1 MKKTHFFLM
10 IFTVIVFLFLYAPI
24 VIMIIF
30 SFNEAKSLAVFTS
43 FSLKWYEKIFANA
56 EVWTSLYN
64 SVWVGAV
71 VTAMSVVL
79 GMMMAF
85 SLTRFRFIGKPILD
99 ALILIPIIIP
109 EITEALSLLIMYVFL
124 NVPLGPFTVI
134 IGHAAFDIAFV
145 TVVLRARMV
154 GYDKSVEE
162 AARTLGA
169 NELQTFFKITLP
181 MMYPAILASGLLAF
195 TLSFDD
201 LIKTLFTTGP
211 GFKTLPLIVWSS
223 AGRGGVSPD
232 LNALS
237 TFAISISFLFA
248 IFRIRVEKKMKSV

>member
-1 MKKTHFFLM
+1 MKKTHFFLT
-10 IFTVIVFLFLYAPI
+10 IFTIIIFLFLYTPI
-24 VIMIIF
+24 VIMAVF
-30 SFNEAKSLAVFTS
+30 SFNEARSLAVFTS
-43 FSLKWYEKIFANA
+43 FSLKWYEKIFANT
-56 EVWTSLYN
+56 EVWVALYN

-71 VTAMSVVL
+71 VTATSVVL
-79 GMMMAF
+79 GMLMAF
-85 SLTRFRFIGKPILD
+85 SLTRFNFVGKPLLD

-124 NVPLGPFTVI
+124 NIPLGPFTVI
-134 IGHAAFDIAFV
+134 IGHVAFDMAFV

-154 GYDKSVEE
+154 GYNKSIEE

-169 NELQTFFKITLP
+169 NELQTFFRITLP
-181 MMYPAILASGLLAF
+181 MMYPAILAAGLLAF

-223 AGRGGVSPD
+223 AARGGVSPE

-248 IFRIRVEKKMKSV
+248 IFRIRIEKRMRSM